1 MNVPLAPNRPN
12 FFIVG
17 APRSGTG
24 SLYLY
29 LKQHP
34 EVYVSLLK
42 EPQFFGA
49 DLARNPPGIR
59 DEDVYLELFELGND
73 RPLRGEASVW
83 YLSSLQAPYEIRAF
97 SPEAKI
103 VILLREPAEMAWS
116 LHALH
121 VQNGDENLTG
131 FEEALA
137 AEPARRGGR
146 SLPAGTP
153 AAEALQYAEAARY
166 APKVERYL
174 DVFGP
179 ENVCCVLFDDL
190 VRDSGITCR
199 RVLEFLGADPELRV
213 ELDAERARERVR
225 MMVARQLRSA
235 SPEVRRR
242 VRWEQARRH
251 ESPPRSPLDHRVA
264 ARLRERLAGDT
275 LWLGELI
282 GRDLSPWLRGERVG
296 VAQVAGSVAEA

>member
-1 MNVPLAPNRPN
+1 MDVPLAPNRPN

-24 SLYLY
+24 SLYLC

-34 EVYVSLLK
+34 EIYVSLLK

-49 DLARNPPGIR
+49 DLMRTPAGIR
-59 DEDVYLELFELGND
+59 DEDVYLELFELGSD

-83 YLSSLQAPYEIRAF
+83 YLSSLQAPYEIRSF
-97 SPEAKI
+97 SPDAKI

-121 VQNGDENLTG
+121 VENGDEDLVG

-137 AEPARRGGR
+137 AEPERRRGR
-146 SLPAGTP
+146 RLPGGTP
-153 AAEALQYAEAARY
+153 ASEALQYAEAARY

-190 VRDSGITCR
+190 VRDGAATCR
-199 RVLEFLGADPELRV
+199 RVLEFLGADPEFHV
-213 ELDAERARERVR
+213 ELDPERARERVR

-251 ESPPRSPLDHRVA
+251 ESPARAPLEPRVA

-275 LWLGELI
+275 LWLGDLI
-282 GRDLSPWLRGERVG
+282 GRDLAPWVRGERVG
-296 VAQVAGSVAEA
+296 WADLAGAVAEA

>member
-1 MNVPLAPNRPN
+1 MDVPLAPNRPN

-24 SLYLY
+24 TLYLY

-34 EVYVSLLK
+34 EIYVSLLK
-42 EPQFFGA
+42 EPHFFGA
-49 DLARNPPGIR
+49 DLMRTPTGVR
-59 DEDVYLELFELGND
+59 DEDVYLELFELGSD

-83 YLSSLQAPYEIRAF
+83 YLSSLQAPYEIRTF

-103 VILLREPAEMAWS
+103 LILLREPAETAWS

-121 VQNGDENLTG
+121 VQNGDEDLAG
-131 FEEALA
+131 FDDALA
-137 AEPARRGGR
+137 AEPERRRGR
-146 SLPAGTP
+146 KLPEGTSFP
-153 AAEALQYAEAARY
+153 EALLYADAVRH

-190 VRDSGITCR
+190 VRDPGHELR
-199 RVLEFLGADPELRV
+199 RVLEFLGAEPEIRL
-213 ELDAERARERVR
+213 ELDLERARERVR
-225 MMVARQLRSA
+225 MMVVRQLRDA
-235 SPEVRRR
+235 SPEVRALLRL
-242 VRWEQARRH
+242 EQARRH
-251 ESPPRSPLDHRVA
+251 ESPPRAPLDALAA

-275 LWLGELI
+275 LWLGDLI
-282 GRDLSPWLRGERVG
+282 GRDLGPWVRGERVTDG
-296 VAQVAGSVAEA
+296 AGAVAEA